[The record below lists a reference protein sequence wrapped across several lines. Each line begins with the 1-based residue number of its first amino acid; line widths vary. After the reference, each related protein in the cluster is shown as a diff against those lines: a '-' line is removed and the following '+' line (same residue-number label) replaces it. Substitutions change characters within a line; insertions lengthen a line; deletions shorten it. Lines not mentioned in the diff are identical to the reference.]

1 MPLTPPV
8 GDNQSTRED
17 DRMDRMM
24 ELAALEGWARNPAV
38 AVEERLAAA
47 LQVIDGLN
55 ARIAE
60 LTGEDDD

>member
-1 MPLTPPV
+1 
-8 GDNQSTRED
+8 
-17 DRMDRMM
+17 MDRMM

-55 ARIAE
+55 ARIEE
-60 LTGEDDD
+60 LEGEDRDDAR